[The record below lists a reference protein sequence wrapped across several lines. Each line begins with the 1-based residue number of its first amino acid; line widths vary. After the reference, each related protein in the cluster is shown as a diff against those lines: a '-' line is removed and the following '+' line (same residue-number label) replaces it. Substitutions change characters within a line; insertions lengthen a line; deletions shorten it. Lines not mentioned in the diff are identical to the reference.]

1 MKSGGFPS
9 AQYVSSHSW
18 PSSNSPR
25 ILRVSGREAFCPHIV
40 LIHQLPQISS
50 SRQRGGESS
59 SSARSTSGRPNEKQK
74 QLRPANHSALTSFHK
89 CAEGSSLFK
98 EELFRLPEESEVSV
112 YDQQVVISRL
122 TRCALWT
129 AGSWTSRTGWCS
141 LTTSALLSRLGSKG
155 LLFFFFNLNITGV
168 EFTGGCDIVCVCF
181 FFDTEEN
188 VTWFIDCRNTE
199 TIKLSGCKLPGDKET
214 VVTHWP
220 CEVNA
225 AQPVKHSKSCLRC
238 VYCVL
243 KVTVINPSEQM
254 SL

>member
-1 MKSGGFPS
+1 MDFLQLSTFP
-9 AQYVSSHSW
+9 ATADQVQT
-18 PSSNSPR
+18 
-25 ILRVSGREAFCPHIV
+25 LTAFFACPDVRPWTRAAVCPHIV

-59 SSARSTSGRPNEKQK
+59 SSARSSSGRPNEKQK

-89 CAEGSSLFK
+89 CAASYSLFK

-122 TRCALWT
+122 TRCAVWT

-141 LTTSALLSRLGSKG
+141 LTTSALLSHLGSKG
-155 LLFFFFNLNITGV
+155 LLGSSSLVDVLLFFY
-168 EFTGGCDIVCVCF
+168 
-181 FFDTEEN
+181 TEES
-188 VTWFIDCRNTE
+188 VTWFINCRNTE
-199 TIKLSGCKLPGDKET
+199 TIKLSGCKLPGDKDT
-214 VVTHWP
+214 VVTHLILRP
-220 CEVNA
+220 RKDTEVNTV
-225 AQPVKHSKSCLRC
+225 QPVKQSKSCVNC

-243 KVTVINPSEQM
+243 KVPVINPSEQI